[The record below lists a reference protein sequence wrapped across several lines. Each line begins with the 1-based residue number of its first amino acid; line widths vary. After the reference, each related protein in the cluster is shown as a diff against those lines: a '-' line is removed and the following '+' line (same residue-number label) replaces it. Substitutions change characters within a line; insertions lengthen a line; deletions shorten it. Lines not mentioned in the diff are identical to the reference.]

1 MKASEF
7 TTSNSSNEEDTV
19 GFYGK
24 CEVVEGDVKCA
35 CDEIFCDPCLHGHIE
50 PAKIQVV
57 TLGSNFTALIFCQ
70 VSFCQCKI
78 SGLELVFS
86 VADLDFR
93 AVD

>member
-57 TLGSNFTALIFCQ
+57 TLGSNSTAQIFCQ
-70 VSFCQCKI
+70 VSFCQYKI
-78 SGLELVFS
+78 SSLELVFS
-86 VADLDFR
+86 VTDLDFR